1 MDLGIVFCHERNLR
15 ANIGSYVFEL
25 LLINA
30 LCESPVVVKD
40 YPDRAH
46 D

>member
-1 MDLGIVFCHERNLR
+1 MGIVFCYERNLR
-15 ANIGSYVFEL
+15 ANIGSYVLEL

-40 YPDRAH
+40 GSDRAH